1 MHGRRSASVRA
12 WRRLPCTLRDGS
24 WITALTGAVPGARN
38 VAVTPLP
45 AIRSKRRRYPA
56 SILSVLKQFHL
67 GAQLLRLDAGI

>member
-12 WRRLPCTLRDGS
+12 WRRLPCTLRDRS
-24 WITALTGAVPGARN
+24 WITALTGAVPGTRN

-56 SILSVLKQFHL
+56 SMFTISKRFHL